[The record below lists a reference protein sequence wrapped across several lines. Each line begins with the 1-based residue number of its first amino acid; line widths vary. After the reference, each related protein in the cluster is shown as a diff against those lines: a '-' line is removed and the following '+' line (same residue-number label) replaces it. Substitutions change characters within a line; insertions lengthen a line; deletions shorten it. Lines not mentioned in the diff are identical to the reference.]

1 MFVTNIPGLDLK
13 LSIVVHI
20 GCGRYLLE
28 NLMSFLGQATPRLI
42 GQKTILPVLKGWTF
56 HVYSNYIHI

>member
-1 MFVTNIPGLDLK
+1 MSVTNIRGLDLK

-20 GCGRYLLE
+20 GCGRCLLE
-28 NLMSFLGQATPRLI
+28 NLMSLLGQATPRPI

>member
-20 GCGRYLLE
+20 GCGRCLLE
-28 NLMSFLGQATPRLI
+28 NLMSFLGQATPRPI
-42 GQKTILPVLKGWTF
+42 GKKTILPVENTEI
-56 HVYSNYIHI
+56 YIERKKKFM